1 MKKKTFAAVIAAVIL
16 LSGCGES
23 ANESTGEQVSGE
35 ESAAVSTTSG
45 GTGAASSSSSVSVS
59 TASSSAESSSA
70 ESSSTESSSAESS
83 SSDNTSTPKPVSEQ
97 DKYANAPAPV
107 FASRTMPEDYSTD
120 PVPFK
125 TQIDEFYKQVKV
137 KSVPE
142 EDKQTY
148 NAYNNG
154 EFTVRKL
161 EIDGTQLYEIK
172 KDDGKVKPLV
182 IHLHPGFQHKDLAEA
197 AALAKSEDVCMVTI
211 DCSGSGESQDG
222 PVQAPAAFMETVK
235 DIDTLIEYYNTIPEV
250 DAANF
255 GMMGRS
261 LGGNITMYY
270 VVYGKYKPAAIDVK
284 NTSVDLTHEDS
295 VWDCFD
301 KGVNGQPAI
310 WNEDQLW
317 GFTAATAPN
326 KHPEYFKDIK
336 MYICV
341 GDQDDM
347 HSPDNMEKFKNDV
360 AALGNQSIVFHRY
373 PNVGH
378 ETPQSWNDNEEK
390 QFFAAMRG

>member
-1 MKKKTFAAVIAAVIL
+1 MKKKAFAAVVAAVML
-16 LSGCGES
+16 LSGCSG
-23 ANESTGEQVSGE
+23 NPNSTPSEQSSQE
-35 ESAAVSTTSG
+35 DSTVTNISSSPDSSSS
-45 GTGAASSSSSVSVS
+45 SSSSSVES
-59 TASSSAESSSA
+59 TNSE
-70 ESSSTESSSAESS
+70 
-83 SSDNTSTPKPVSEQ
+83 NTVSEQ

-107 FASRTMPEDYSTD
+107 FASNTMPEDYSTE

-125 TQIDEFYKQVKV
+125 TEIDEFYKQVKV
-137 KSVPE
+137 KPVPE

-154 EFTVRKL
+154 EFSVRKL

-172 KDDGKVKPLV
+172 KNDGKPKPLV
-182 IHLHPGFQHKDLAEA
+182 IHLHPGFQHKDLNEA
-197 AALAKSEDVCMVTI
+197 AALAKDEDVCMVTI

-235 DIDTLIEYYNTIPEV
+235 DIDTLIEYYNTVPDV
-250 DAANF
+250 DATNF

-270 VVYGKYKPAAIDVK
+270 VVYGKYKPTAINVK
-284 NTSVDLTHEDS
+284 NASVDLTHEDS

-301 KGVNGQPAI
+301 KGANGQPAI
-310 WNEDQLW
+310 WTEDQLW
-317 GFTAATAPN
+317 SFTAATAP
-326 KHPEYFKDIK
+326 KQYPEYFKDIR

-341 GDQDDM
+341 GDLDDM

-360 AALGNQSIVFHRY
+360 AALGNKNIVFHRFEG
-373 PNVGH
+373 VGH
-378 ETPQSWNDNEEK
+378 DTPQSWLDNEQEE
-390 QFFAAMRG
+390 FFSKMRS

>member
-1 MKKKTFAAVIAAVIL
+1 MKKKTFAAIIAAVMM

-23 ANESTGEQVSGE
+23 AVESNGEQVSGE
-35 ESAAVSTTSG
+35 ESAAVSATSD
-45 GTGAASSSSSVSVS
+45 GTGAASSSSPSSIS
-59 TASSSAESSSA
+59 TASSTTQSTSTTSSSVESSSP
-70 ESSSTESSSAESS
+70 
-83 SSDNTSTPKPVSEQ
+83 DNSTPEPDSEQ

-182 IHLHPGFQHKDLAEA
+182 FHLHPGFQHKDLAEA

-284 NTSVDLTHEDS
+284 NTSVDLTNEGS

-301 KGVNGQPAI
+301 KGANGQPAI
-310 WNEDQLW
+310 WNEEQLW

-326 KHPEYFKDIK
+326 KHPELFKDIK

-360 AALGNQSIVFHRY
+360 AALGNQNIVFRRY

-378 ETPQSWNDNEEK
+378 ETPQSWNNNEEK

>member
-1 MKKKTFAAVIAAVIL
+1 MKKKAFAAVVAAVML
-16 LSGCGES
+16 LSGCSG
-23 ANESTGEQVSGE
+23 NPNSTPSEQSSQE
-35 ESAAVSTTSG
+35 DSTVTNISSSPDSSSP
-45 GTGAASSSSSVSVS
+45 SSSSSVES
-59 TASSSAESSSA
+59 TNSE
-70 ESSSTESSSAESS
+70 
-83 SSDNTSTPKPVSEQ
+83 NTVSEQ

-107 FASRTMPEDYSTD
+107 FASNTMPEDYSTE

-125 TQIDEFYKQVKV
+125 TEIDEFYKQVKV
-137 KSVPE
+137 KPVPE

-154 EFTVRKL
+154 EFSVRKL

-172 KDDGKVKPLV
+172 KNDGKPKPLV
-182 IHLHPGFQHKDLAEA
+182 IHLHPGFQHKDLNEA
-197 AALAKSEDVCMVTI
+197 AALAKDEDVCMVTI

-235 DIDTLIEYYNTIPEV
+235 DIDTLIEYYNTVPDV
-250 DAANF
+250 DATNF

-270 VVYGKYKPAAIDVK
+270 VVYGKYKPTAINVK
-284 NTSVDLTHEDS
+284 NASVDLTHEDS

-301 KGVNGQPAI
+301 KGANGQPAI
-310 WNEDQLW
+310 WTEDQLW
-317 GFTAATAPN
+317 SFTAATAP
-326 KHPEYFKDIK
+326 KQYPEYFKDIR

-341 GDQDDM
+341 GDLDDM

-360 AALGNQSIVFHRY
+360 AALGNKNIVFHRFEG
-373 PNVGH
+373 VGH
-378 ETPQSWNDNEEK
+378 DTPQSWLDNEQEE
-390 QFFAAMRG
+390 FFSKMRS